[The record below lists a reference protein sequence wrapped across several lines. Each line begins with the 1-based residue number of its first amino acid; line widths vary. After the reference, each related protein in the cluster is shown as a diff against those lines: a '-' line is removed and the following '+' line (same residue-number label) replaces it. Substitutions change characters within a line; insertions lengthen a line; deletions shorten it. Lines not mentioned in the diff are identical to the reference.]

1 MSSNEINSGLIEN
14 RLFPPSAAFVAKARI
29 KKADLDAMH
38 QHAKD
43 DHEGFWADQAREHI
57 EWHKPFTTVLDDS
70 NAPHY
75 KWFSDGELNL
85 SYNCI
90 DKHLA
95 TQADKTAI
103 IFEGEQ
109 GDTRHISY
117 QQLHDEVCQLS
128 NGLKAKGI
136 KKGDRVVIY
145 MPMTAEAVIAMQ
157 ACARIGA
164 IIP

>member
-90 DKHLA
+90 D
-95 TQADKTAI
+95 TPC
-103 IFEGEQ
+103 
-109 GDTRHISY
+109 DTS
-117 QQLHDEVCQLS
+117 
-128 NGLKAKGI
+128 
-136 KKGDRVVIY
+136 
-145 MPMTAEAVIAMQ
+145 
-157 ACARIGA
+157 
-164 IIP
+164 